1 MPVTVTAKGQVTIP
15 KPIRDFLRIGPRD
28 RVEFVLED
36 GRVVLQPVKTLRD
49 LRGAVPPKGPG
60 DFEEERTRAKHAV
73 ARRVTEETA

>member
-49 LRGAVPPKGPG
+49 LRGAVPPKGTG
-60 DFEEERTRAKHAV
+60 DFEEERTRAKRAV